1 MASGYVTSDGKD
13 LDARYLG
20 INAKASSAKTADT
33 ATTATTATNV
43 SKTVKR
49 VGDFVTV
56 SYTLKRGDK
65 RSYSMPFS
73 GLCHAPGGAGR
84 IGASCNNFSLG
95 SPAFLNYGE
104 VITISTSSEGSW
116 DTANLTLYLNRVEL
130 A

>member
-56 SYTLKRGDK
+56 QYTLNKGEK

-73 GLCHAPGGAGR
+73 GLCHASGVVSR
-84 IGASCNNFSLG
+84 TSASCNKMGLS
-95 SPAFLNYGE
+95 SPVFLNNGE
-104 VITISTSSEGSW
+104 VITISAAPVGSW
-116 DTANLTLYLNRVEL
+116 DTANLTLYLHRVEL

>member
-20 INAKASSAKTADT
+20 INAKANSAKTAD
-33 ATTATTATNV
+33 TATTATNV

-56 SYTLKRGDK
+56 PYTLNKGQKQD
-65 RSYSMPFS
+65 YSMPFS
-73 GLCHAPGGAGR
+73 GLCYASGVASR
-84 IGASCNNFSLG
+84 ISASCNNMGLS
-95 SPAFLNYGE
+95 SPVFLNKGE
-104 VITISTSSEGSW
+104 VITISTAPVGSW
-116 DTANLTLYLNRVEL
+116 ETATLTLYLHRVEL

>member
-20 INAKASSAKTADT
+20 INAKANSANTAD
-33 ATTATTATNV
+33 TATTATNV

-56 SYTLKRGDK
+56 KYTLNKNEK

-73 GLCHAPGGAGR
+73 GLCYASGVPLH
-84 IGASCNNFSLG
+84 IGASFNKMDLS
-95 SPAFLNYGE
+95 SPVFLNNGD
-104 VITISTSSEGSW
+104 VITISTAPKGSW
-116 DTANLTLYLNRVEL
+116 ETSTLTLYLHRVEL